1 MANLAE
7 ILNNVVSDS
16 GVDVTSLQPLL
27 TNPVTGTGT
36 TNYLPKWTGTTA
48 VGNSL
53 VFDNG
58 TNVGIGTATPNTY
71 LAGVLGASIFS
82 SGVSVG
88 LSIASSNT
96 NYLLQYINGSG
107 HYIWFAGRTAQ
118 RVGTIFSDT
127 GNWNIGTV
135 TSDAGYRLDV
145 SGTVRVTS
153 DLTVEGNILTNE
165 LRRRTGNLQI
175 RTAHNTP
182 SLLRINDAAG
192 TNLPAANYVT
202 LYEGNTIG
210 DLATG
215 TLAIMTA
222 NPAINQATGTGTI
235 IGYRFNPTN
244 TAVLSNVYSFY
255 ADSGTAY
262 FGSNVGIGT
271 ASPSSKLHVVVGNVD
286 GLRVESSNS
295 GYLEVGKTSG
305 GRYRLSNSYTSND
318 AFEILYGASGAAPTT
333 SRFTILSNGDCLINT
348 TVSAGYKLDVNGTVR
363 TSSFFQFAA
372 GTSGILATDN
382 YLSIFE
388 TNASLSTIVAN
399 SVRSTASSSEVQKST
414 ADPASYVRLN
424 YQDGITFHTNL
435 TGIVGTA
442 FAETANERMRINL
455 TGNVGI
461 GTTSPSNMLVVK
473 KDQNAITSIEVSNET
488 SGGSASARLVATT
501 GASKTTTIG
510 KFATSASAYKII
522 SADDGFVQNQTGS
535 LAILADGGSTN
546 IKFAA
551 GGSSTSQMTLFST
564 GNLGIGVGTTD
575 AGFRLDVNGNGR
587 FANEIYAN
595 NSALGFGAVRVRETS
610 TNYGVAVHPN
620 GSTST
625 FAQYNASSL
634 SFWNGTVASSISQI
648 SGGLWFDVG
657 ASNSIFNRVGNT
669 HTFTI
674 TSGGVVAGS
683 TALNASAVLEAVST
697 TKGFLPPRMTLSQ
710 RGAISSPAIGL
721 IVYQTDGT
729 EGTYEFTS
737 SGWRVIRQ
745 AGGSGT
751 VTSVSVVSANGFA
764 GTVATD
770 TTTPA
775 ITISTTITGLLKGN
789 GTAISAAVAGTD
801 YLTPSDVAY
810 TVANITTTHTETA
823 TKGTK
828 ILKADTTGGAFTIT
842 LPTAVS
848 NTATIVI
855 KKTAGSGDLTIDG
868 AGTETIDGGL
878 TAVMKEIGSSIT
890 LISDNSNW
898 QII

>member
-58 TNVGIGTATPNTY
+58 TNVGIGTASPNTY

-271 ASPSSKLHVVVGNVD
+271 ASPSSKLHVVVGNVE
-286 GLRVESSNS
+286 GIRVESSNS
-295 GYLEVGKTSG
+295 GFIELGKTGAERWAFRNNYNSNLFELMYG
-305 GRYRLSNSYTSND
+305 AAGATPLTSMVSIFDNGNFQLGSTVNQGYRLFVNGS
-318 AFEILYGASGAAPTT
+318 IGASGNIVPNFSQNGQYINATT
-333 SRFTILSNGDCLINT
+333 ALRFFTNSTERVQITNSGRVLIGTAVESTFELDVVGDIRSTLDANINGLTVGKGGGNRSTATAIGLDALKGNTTGDFNTALGAYASTVSTTANRNTAIGYASMIDLTIGARNSALGMQSIENATTGNDNVAVGWSAGGSLTTGSGNIFIGSQGATYSGAEPGITTGSFNTIIGGAISGLSSSLSNTI
-348 TVSAGYKLDVNGTVR
+348 
-363 TSSFFQFAA
+363 
-372 GTSGILATDN
+372 ILADGQGNQRVRVDN
-382 YLSIFE
+382 TGNVGVNTLTPYSLANYTSLSINNSVAGSATGSVLALMRSDVAQFRVLVSGTAIGISGLTNLPMIFE
-388 TNASLSTIVAN
+388 TNGSERARIFAN
-399 SVRSTASSSEVQKST
+399 G
-414 ADPASYVRLN
+414 N
-424 YQDGITFHTNL
+424 
-435 TGIVGTA
+435 
-442 FAETANERMRINL
+442 FA
-455 TGNVGI
+455 I
-461 GTTSPSNMLVVK
+461 GT
-473 KDQNAITSIEVSNET
+473 
-488 SGGSASARLVATT
+488 
-501 GASKTTTIG
+501 
-510 KFATSASAYKII
+510 
-522 SADDGFVQNQTGS
+522 
-535 LAILADGGSTN
+535 
-546 IKFAA
+546 
-551 GGSSTSQMTLFST
+551 
-564 GNLGIGVGTTD
+564 TTD
-575 AGFRLDVNGNGR
+575 AGYKVNIDGSLRTTFNTFLGT
-587 FANEIYAN
+587 ANALTIINNTAN
-595 NSALGFGAVRVRETS
+595 
-610 TNYGVAVHPN
+610 
-620 GSTST
+620 
-625 FAQYNASSL
+625 
-634 SFWNGTVASSISQI
+634 
-648 SGGLWFDVG
+648 
-657 ASNSIFNRVGNT
+657 
-669 HTFTI
+669 
-674 TSGGVVAGS
+674 VAGTCNFQVTGKS
-683 TALNASAVLEAVST
+683 YFSDAIVIGDISPNASALLDVTST

-710 RGAISSPAIGL
+710 RGAITTPAIGL

-729 EGTYEFTS
+729 EGTYEYTS
-737 SGWRVIRQ
+737 GGWRVINQ
-745 AGGSGT
+745 AGS
-751 VTSVSVVSANGFA
+751 SS
-764 GTVATD
+764 
-770 TTTPA
+770 
-775 ITISTTITGLLKGN
+775 
-789 GTAISAAVAGTD
+789 
-801 YLTPSDVAY
+801 AY
-810 TVANITTTHTETA
+810 TVGSITTTHTETA
-823 TKGTK
+823 TSGTK

-855 KKTAGSGDLTIDG
+855 KKTAGSGALTIDG
-868 AGTETIDGGL
+868 AGSETIDGGL
-878 TAVMKEIGSSIT
+878 TAVMNEIGSSIT